1 MKPHPDDNIFKVKD
15 FINELSRVQDS
26 YFEKL
31 CEELEFEE
39 LSRLKT
45 HLFDYI
51 HNEDRMI
58 TFGEYLDEF
67 GCGDLWDGL

>member
-1 MKPHPDDNIFKVKD
+1 MKPHPDDNIFKVKE
-15 FINELSRVQDS
+15 FINELSKVQEV

-31 CEELEFEE
+31 CKDLEIEEGH
-39 LSRLKT
+39 LKD

-51 HNEDRMI
+51 YNEDKLI

-67 GCGDLWDGL
+67 GHGDLWDGL